1 MVRPATLP
9 DCLGGNGRI
18 SCAPTGNA
26 NAATIARL
34 IIMLTAPCLIA
45 CLLSN
50 SVSSSHRFDDKGADR
65 VLQSS
70 PKFDEGAKDT
80 ACASPCAT
88 LRASCAVGGLVFGS
102 FARVSKYV
110 SMSRPLTCLRTAVFR
125 SKLKWAIPG
134 GVVYISPQALSAMSL
149 FSAPQLCSRARP
161 GSRAQLPHPAPL
173 LRLRA

>member
-34 IIMLTAPCLIA
+34 IIVLTALCLIA
-45 CLLSN
+45 CLLSD

-80 ACASPCAT
+80 ACASP
-88 LRASCAVGGLVFGS
+88 
-102 FARVSKYV
+102 AR
-110 SMSRPLTCLRTAVFR
+110 R
-125 SKLKWAIPG
+125 SA
-134 GVVYISPQALSAMSL
+134 
-149 FSAPQLCSRARP
+149 
-161 GSRAQLPHPAPL
+161 HPAQSAGWSSADSRECRNTYRCPG
-173 LRLRA
+173 R